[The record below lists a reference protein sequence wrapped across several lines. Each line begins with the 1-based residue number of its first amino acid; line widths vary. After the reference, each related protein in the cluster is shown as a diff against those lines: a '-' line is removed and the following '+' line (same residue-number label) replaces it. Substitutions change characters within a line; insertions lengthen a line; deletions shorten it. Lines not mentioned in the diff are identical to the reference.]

1 MPLLISRFEIDPL
14 NPVHNNYPLWPA
26 EKRVLKLYRT
36 DGGTFVVIT
45 KGLAEKVACPYEVY
59 LETDEEMSAQDFS
72 SSWQTNLVYETG
84 KIIPRVQNFR
94 EKIEAHRY
102 LSLQIDMEGAP
113 DEWSLQHENGNIGL
127 FIGMDNPSIT
137 ELTGEAVP
145 LNIKLMR
152 PQELLFSIEHGEQ
165 GRHQLAE
172 LYHKQRNATLSS
184 LERISVI

>member
-14 NPVHNNYPLWPA
+14 NPVHNNYPRWPG
-26 EKRVLKLYRT
+26 EKRVLKLYKT
-36 DGGTFVVIT
+36 DGGTFVVMT
-45 KGLAEKVACPYEVY
+45 MGLAQKAASPYEVY
-59 LETDEEMSAQDFS
+59 LETEEEISAQEFS

-94 EKIEAHRY
+94 ERIEAHRY

-127 FIGMDNPSIT
+127 FIGMDNPSIA

-145 LNIKLMR
+145 LNVKLMR
-152 PQELLFSIEHGEQ
+152 PQELLYSIEHEEK

-172 LYHKQRNATLSS
+172 LYQKQGNATLSS
-184 LERISVI
+184 LERTSVV